1 MHASRNSLTRKPI
14 RCPYKKQRKTPI
26 FPKFLFEILTHT
38 MLPSKLLIVISALT
52 FLAFPRIS
60 TFARIVFDI
69 LTRAR
74 PENLPKNVIFFW
86 NRGRGKGFP
95 AQGVAGRRNQFADTE
110 HCEDDAEDDMAESTK
125 WMMCEGTGPMDEVQ
139 GLFN

>member
-1 MHASRNSLTRKPI
+1 M
-14 RCPYKKQRKTPI
+14 
-26 FPKFLFEILTHT
+26 
-38 MLPSKLLIVISALT
+38 ISAPN
-52 FLAFPRIS
+52 FLAFPKIS

-74 PENLPKNVIFFW
+74 PENLPKNVKFF
-86 NRGRGKGFP
+86 GTGGGEKGFP
-95 AQGVAGRRNQFADTE
+95 AQGVAGRRDRFADTE

-125 WMMCEGTGPMDEVQ
+125 WMMCEATGPMDEVQ